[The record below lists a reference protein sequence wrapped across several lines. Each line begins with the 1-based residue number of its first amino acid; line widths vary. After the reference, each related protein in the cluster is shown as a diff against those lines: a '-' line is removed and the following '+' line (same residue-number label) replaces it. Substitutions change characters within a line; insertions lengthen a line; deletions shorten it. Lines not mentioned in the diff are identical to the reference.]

1 VSVSPTGIVSL
12 PLYYA
17 QQTLAASVTFQGL
30 MQVST
35 SAAAAARVFI
45 GETDENADGDARPR
59 ALLDHIDDIG
69 FDKITT
75 TGLLGNGTV
84 ECIIEVPTPA
94 AYAGVVRDARI
105 WFYNALGGVLSEMF
119 ALAGVGG
126 YLNILGYK
134 ITAIGRADP
143 KDNDGADFWVCDLD
157 LNWQG

>member
-17 QQTLAASVTFQGL
+17 QQTLAASATFQGL
-30 MQVST
+30 MQVS
-35 SAAAAARVFI
+35 SPAAAAAKVFF

-59 ALLDHIDDIG
+59 ALIDHIEDID
-69 FDKITT
+69 FEKITT

-84 ECIIEVPTPA
+84 ECIIEVPTPPQ
-94 AYAGVVRDARI
+94 YAGIVRDART
-105 WFYNALGGVLSEMF
+105 WFYNQLGAVLSEMF

-126 YLNILGYK
+126 YLNILSYK
-134 ITAIGRADP
+134 ITALGRADP